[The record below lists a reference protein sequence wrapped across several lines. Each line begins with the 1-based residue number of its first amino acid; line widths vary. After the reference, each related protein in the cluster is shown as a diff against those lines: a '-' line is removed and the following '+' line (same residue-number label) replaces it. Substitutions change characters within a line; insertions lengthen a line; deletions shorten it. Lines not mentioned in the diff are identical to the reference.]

1 MHHNTYVTNVNKA
14 LEGKPAVDIVALQTD
29 ALSAGPGV
37 RNSGGGHYN
46 HAFFWDEMIAPDA
59 AKKTKPSAALQAK
72 IDAAFGSTDAMK
84 EKFAAAAAPGAVF
97 GSGWCWVVVNG
108 KDEVSL

>member
-1 MHHNTYVTNVNKA
+1 M
-14 LEGKPAVDIVALQTD
+14 EGKPAVDIVALQTD

-46 HAFFWDEMIAPDA
+46 HAFFWDEMVSPDK
-59 AKKTKPSAALQAK
+59 AKNMKPSAALQAK

-84 EKFAAAAAPGAVF
+84 EK
-97 GSGWCWVVVNG
+97 
-108 KDEVSL
+108 VSSEARVANQHAL